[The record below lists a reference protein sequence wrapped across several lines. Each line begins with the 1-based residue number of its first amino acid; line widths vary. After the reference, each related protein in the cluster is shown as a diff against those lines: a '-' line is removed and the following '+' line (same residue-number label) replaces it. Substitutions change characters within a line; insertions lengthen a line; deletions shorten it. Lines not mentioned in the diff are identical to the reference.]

1 MVLFSI
7 VMIVENSLEEKII
20 YKDTWNN
27 TSINMEVE
35 QKDLQAVAKTINSCK
50 KATSLYGE

>member
-1 MVLFSI
+1 
-7 VMIVENSLEEKII
+7 MIVENYLEEKII

-27 TSINMEVE
+27 TTINMEVE
-35 QKDLQAVAKTINSCK
+35 QKDLKAVTKTINSCK

>member
-7 VMIVENSLEEKII
+7 VMIVENYLEEKII

-27 TSINMEVE
+27 TTINMEVE
-35 QKDLQAVAKTINSCK
+35 QKDLKAVTKTINSCK